1 MKNTANTLDENSVI
15 TMEMDEANK
24 GNELDEQV
32 QKINALHTELT
43 SLQNQS
49 KQITISIG
57 EQLSAIWDELKY
69 SGIDD
74 WTKNK
79 LSFSERTARMF
90 MGSFAKKDKE
100 LWQNFKF

>member
-1 MKNTANTLDENSVI
+1 METT
-15 TMEMDEANK
+15 EMDEVNK
-24 GNELDEQV
+24 GNEIDQQV

-49 KQITISIG
+49 KHKTIEIG
-57 EQLSAIWDELKY
+57 GLLSTIWDELKY

-90 MGSFAKKDKE
+90 MGSFAKKDQE
-100 LWQNFKF
+100 LWRSFKF

>member
-24 GNELDEQV
+24 GNELDEKV
-32 QKINALHTELT
+32 QKINALHKELT
-43 SLQNQS
+43 GLQNQG

-57 EQLSAIWDELKY
+57 EQLSTLWDKLPY
-69 SGIDD
+69 SEIDD
-74 WTKNK
+74 WTKNN
-79 LSFSERTARMF
+79 LAFSERTARQY
-90 MGSFAKKDKE
+90 MGLFAKKDKE